1 MMTAD
6 KIYKIIDEAETY
18 AVPVEFD
25 GDRRMQV
32 IFLIGKAL
40 VFAIIYTAELIS
52 KSIKK
57 SS

>member
-6 KIYKIIDEAETY
+6 KIFKIIDEAETY

-25 GDRRMQV
+25 GDRKMHV
-32 IFLIGKAL
+32 IFLIGKVL
-40 VFAIIYTAELIS
+40 VFAVIYAAELIS
-52 KSIKK
+52 KSIKN

>member
-1 MMTAD
+1 MTAD

-25 GDRRMQV
+25 GDRKMQV

-40 VFAIIYTAELIS
+40 VFAIVYAAELIS
-52 KSIKK
+52 KSIQKR
-57 SS
+57 